1 VFYFNE
7 GSTSKILHQVRS
19 AWKDISY
26 MERDSRSWAVN
37 RNISYSQWIT
47 ERVKEVKLA
56 FKVILPIP
64 MKEECMVDLESENI
78 KQLKEEIA
86 RLKKKNVALDSNIQ
100 NLQHDYVDLRQVY
113 EEKIKENQ
121 ELMKKQK
128 TQKENIS

>member
-1 VFYFNE
+1 
-7 GSTSKILHQVRS
+7 
-19 AWKDISY
+19 